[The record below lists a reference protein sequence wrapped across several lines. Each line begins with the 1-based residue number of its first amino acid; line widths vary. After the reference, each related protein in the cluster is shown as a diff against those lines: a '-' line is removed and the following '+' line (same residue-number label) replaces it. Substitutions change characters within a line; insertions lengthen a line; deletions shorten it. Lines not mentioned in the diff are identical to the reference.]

1 MAARS
6 PHIAMDTEQRS
17 ADAAPARPA
26 RNVAAVRQGDRT
38 ILLDVT
44 RGRFYGLDGVA
55 GRFWKMFTDGAEL
68 AEIEVQIER
77 EYDVPRE
84 RIGRD
89 LRALIEQLR
98 VRGLVS

>member
-1 MAARS
+1 
-6 PHIAMDTEQRS
+6 
-17 ADAAPARPA
+17 
-26 RNVAAVRQGDRT
+26 
-38 ILLDVT
+38 
-44 RGRFYGLDGVA
+44 
-55 GRFWKMFTDGAEL
+55 MFTDGAEL